1 MEKLTAKAQISIQK
15 PIDLVFETILDP
27 EQMKNYF
34 ISKSSGRMEKGKE
47 IEWEFPEFEGSFPV
61 KIIEVIPTE
70 YISFEWD
77 PHSLVEIYVEQYSK
91 GNTSIKV
98 TETGYQMDEDG
109 LKWVIGQTEG
119 WANFLACMKAWL
131 EYKVHLRKG
140 AFDFIR

>member
-1 MEKLTAKAQISIQK
+1 MEQLTAKAQISIQK
-15 PIDLVFETILDP
+15 PINLVFEAILDP

-34 ISKSSGRMEKGKE
+34 ISKGSGRMEKGKE
-47 IEWEFPEFEGSFPV
+47 ISWEFPEFEGSFTV

-70 YISFEWD
+70 YISFKWD
-77 PHSLVEIYVEQYSK
+77 PNSLVEIYVEQYSK

-98 TETGYQMDEDG
+98 TETGYQMDADG